1 MEKLEEQIKIP
12 TRLTYRAVG
21 SGTGQK
27 EFLGKVEE
35 PLEVSRQ
42 FCLIFFVASRLRS
55 PPPRRLPQ
63 ADKAYNDF
71 GAGDIP
77 IPSADRDAYFA
88 KGIEFVQLPF
98 VLSAVT
104 FFHNI
109 PGVPAYGDSQLQM
122 TACLLARIFKRDITT
137 WDHPDILAINPNLN
151 VAPDYPIFVG
161 RRVKGSSSTYSIT
174 HYLRAQCPEEW
185 DEEDTASTVD
195 WHPDT
200 KACDGSGPMT
210 ACLKNNEGSIGYI
223 DAAHGHENGLTEIH
237 VRNGDGR
244 YLTTV
249 ESGVVGVQEAATDL
263 SAAPPTADG
272 DFSDVAFYNMPGT
285 NTWPISLVS
294 YVYIRKDLSHMTDVR
309 ARSLVKAFATALF
322 DPEYI
327 GLCDRYGLLPV
338 PEDLKQLSLA
348 GLDLVDAGEGAPEWK
363 FEKDTMVG
371 EGAGDYVISKKRKSF
386 GLYEADRLADDVGP
400 LAQEVRELK
409 LQLAELRSV
418 QGLTVSAAGG
428 KAVRTALGATAVVAA
443 AMGFLL

>member
-1 MEKLEEQIKIP
+1 MSRVARSP
-12 TRLTYRAVG
+12 A
-21 SGTGQK
+21 
-27 EFLGKVEE
+27 
-35 PLEVSRQ
+35 PLPSTP
-42 FCLIFFVASRLRS
+42 LRS
-55 PPPRRLPQ
+55 PQ

-77 IPSADRDAYFA
+77 IPTADRDAYFA

-109 PGVPAYGDSQLQM
+109 PGVPASGDSQLQM
-122 TACLLARIFKRDITT
+122 TACLLARVFKRDITA
-137 WDHPDILAINPNLN
+137 WDHPDILAINPDLN
-151 VAPDYPIFVG
+151 VAPGYPIFVG

-185 DEEDTASTVD
+185 DEEDTASTVE

-200 KACDGSGPMT
+200 NPCDGSGPMT
-210 ACLKNNEGSIGYI
+210 SCLKDNEGSIGYI
-223 DAAHGHENGLTEIH
+223 DAAHGHENGLTEIR

-249 ESGVVGVQEAATDL
+249 ESGVAGVQEAATDL
-263 SAAPPTADG
+263 AAAPATADG

-294 YVYIRKDLSHMTDVR
+294 YVYIRKDLSHMADPR
-309 ARSLVKAFATALF
+309 ARSLVKAFAEALF
-322 DPEYI
+322 DPAYI
-327 GLCDRYGLLPV
+327 GMCDRYGLLPV

-348 GLDLVDAGEGAPEWK
+348 GLDLVDAGADAPEWK

-371 EGAGDYVISKKRKSF
+371 EGAGDYVISKKRRSF
-386 GLYEADRLADDVGP
+386 GLYEADRLADEVGP
-400 LAQEVRELK
+400 LAEEVRELK

-418 QGLTVSAAGG
+418 QGLTVSGAGG
-428 KAVRTALGATAVVAA
+428 KAVGAALGATALVAA

>member
-1 MEKLEEQIKIP
+1 M
-12 TRLTYRAVG
+12 
-21 SGTGQK
+21 
-27 EFLGKVEE
+27 
-35 PLEVSRQ
+35 
-42 FCLIFFVASRLRS
+42 FVAELLAHRPSTPLRS
-55 PPPRRLPQ
+55 PQ

-77 IPSADRDAYFA
+77 IPTADRDAYFA

-109 PGVPAYGDSQLQM
+109 PGVPASGDSQLQM
-122 TACLLARIFKRDITT
+122 TACLLARVFKRDITA
-137 WDHPDILAINPNLN
+137 WDHPDILAINPDLN
-151 VAPDYPIFVG
+151 VAPGYPIFVG

-185 DEEDTASTVD
+185 DEEDTASTVE

-200 KACDGSGPMT
+200 NPCDGSGPMT
-210 ACLKNNEGSIGYI
+210 ACLKDNEGSVGYI
-223 DAAHGHENGLTEIH
+223 DAAHGHENGLTEIR

-249 ESGVVGVQEAATDL
+249 ESGVAGVQEAATDL
-263 SAAPPTADG
+263 AAAPATADG

-294 YVYIRKDLSHMTDVR
+294 YVYIRKDLSHMADPR
-309 ARSLVKAFATALF
+309 ARSLVKAFAEALF
-322 DPEYI
+322 DPAYI
-327 GLCDRYGLLPV
+327 GMCDRYGLLPV

-348 GLDLVDAGEGAPEWK
+348 GLDLVDAGADAPEWK

-371 EGAGDYVISKKRKSF
+371 EGAGDYVISKKRRSF
-386 GLYEADRLADDVGP
+386 GLYEADRLADEVGP
-400 LAQEVRELK
+400 LAEEVRELK

-418 QGLTVSAAGG
+418 QGLTVSGAGDR
-428 KAVRTALGATAVVAA
+428 AVGAALGATAVVAA